1 MQSPESKSDKTA
13 PKRLSISQIVHLV
26 RERSFNEYTYTIFL
40 AVTIGLLG
48 GLGSVL
54 FRYLI
59 LFFQYFFYGKGDML
73 SSASQ
78 LSWYYKIL
86 IPAIG
91 GLIVG
96 PIVYFFAR
104 EAGGH
109 GVPEVMENVALK
121 GGKIRPRVVI
131 VKSLASAIC
140 LGSGGSAGREGPI
153 VQIGS
158 AIGSTLGQYFRVSSY
173 TLKTMVGCGAAA
185 GIAGTF
191 NAPIA
196 GVMFSLEV
204 ILGDFGAS
212 TFAPIVLSAVTA
224 TVITR
229 AVLGDVPAFIVP
241 EYELVSFYEIP
252 FYTVLGIAVGLLA
265 LLFIFL
271 LYRMEDGF
279 EKIGIPAYLKAAIG
293 GLLLGSIGILFPH
306 VFGNGYEAIDMS
318 LLGQLSWYL
327 LLSLIFVKMLATSL
341 TLGSGGSGGI
351 FAPSLFMGGMAGG
364 VMGKIA
370 HGLFPTLTASPG
382 AYSLVGMGAMVAAA
396 THAPITAIIILF
408 ELTNDYKIILPIMT
422 ASVVATLTAT
432 LLQKESIYTL
442 KLVRRGID
450 IKAGKETNILNSLLV
465 KNAMNKKVEVIRE
478 DMPFK
483 KLVQFVPNSKYTNF
497 PIVDAKGKLTGII
510 SLQDFREVI
519 FEEHLE
525 DLIVAKELATAEVI
539 TVTPD
544 QNLNDALAKIGYRNI
559 EQLPVV
565 DKKDPRKIVGML
577 SRRDII
583 SAYNKALLEKELKQ

>member
-13 PKRLSISQIVHLV
+13 PKRLSISRIVHLV

-252 FYTVLGIAVGLLA
+252 FYTIWELLWVYLPCYLSFFFTGWRMVLRRL
-265 LLFIFL
+265 
-271 LYRMEDGF
+271 GF
-279 EKIGIPAYLKAAIG
+279 RHI
-293 GLLLGSIGILFPH
+293 
-306 VFGNGYEAIDMS
+306 
-318 LLGQLSWYL
+318 
-327 LLSLIFVKMLATSL
+327 
-341 TLGSGGSGGI
+341 
-351 FAPSLFMGGMAGG
+351 
-364 VMGKIA
+364 
-370 HGLFPTLTASPG
+370 
-382 AYSLVGMGAMVAAA
+382 
-396 THAPITAIIILF
+396 
-408 ELTNDYKIILPIMT
+408 
-422 ASVVATLTAT
+422 
-432 LLQKESIYTL
+432 
-442 KLVRRGID
+442 
-450 IKAGKETNILNSLLV
+450 
-465 KNAMNKKVEVIRE
+465 
-478 DMPFK
+478 
-483 KLVQFVPNSKYTNF
+483 
-497 PIVDAKGKLTGII
+497 
-510 SLQDFREVI
+510 
-519 FEEHLE
+519 
-525 DLIVAKELATAEVI
+525 
-539 TVTPD
+539 
-544 QNLNDALAKIGYRNI
+544 
-559 EQLPVV
+559 
-565 DKKDPRKIVGML
+565 
-577 SRRDII
+577 
-583 SAYNKALLEKELKQ
+583 

>member
-1 MQSPESKSDKTA
+1 M
-13 PKRLSISQIVHLV
+13 
-26 RERSFNEYTYTIFL
+26 
-40 AVTIGLLG
+40 
-48 GLGSVL
+48 
-54 FRYLI
+54 
-59 LFFQYFFYGKGDML
+59 
-73 SSASQ
+73 
-78 LSWYYKIL
+78 L

-91 GLIVG
+91 GLLVG
-96 PIVYFFAR
+96 PLVYFFAR

-121 GGKIRPRVVI
+121 GGKIRARVVI

-158 AIGSTLGQYFRVSSY
+158 AIGSTLGQYFRVSSS

-224 TVITR
+224 TIITR

-279 EKIGIPAYLKAAIG
+279 EKIGIPPYLKAAIG
-293 GLLLGSIGILFPH
+293 GLLLGVIGIFFPH
-306 VFGNGYEAIDMS
+306 VFGNGYGAIDMS
-318 LLGQLSWYL
+318 LIGQLSWYL
-327 LLSLIFVKMLATSL
+327 LIALIFIKMLATSL

-351 FAPSLFMGGMAGG
+351 FAPSLFMGAMAGG

-370 HGLFPTLTASPG
+370 HGLFPTITASPG

-450 IKAGKETNILNSLLV
+450 IRAGKETNILNALLV
-465 KNAMNKKVEVIRE
+465 KDAMNKKVEVVRE

-483 KLVQFVPNSKYTNF
+483 ELVQFVPNSKYTNF

-519 FEEHLE
+519 FEKHLE
-525 DLIVAKELATAEVI
+525 DLIVAKELATMEVI

-583 SAYNKALLEKELKQ
+583 SAYNKALLEKELKP